1 MEYSGH
7 NRRNDKPGERRV
19 AEEQRRKDDRG
30 VCPLHDLI
38 QKETDDHRDLVC
50 GKIAQK
56 ADTSELR
63 GIFKLV
69 SVLVG
74 ICCLVVGGGFYW
86 LRSDLD
92 TGFSTVHRRITETQ
106 TKIDQNSKD
115 RIESDSIQI
124 QQATKLIGQM
134 ETINWRLGQ
143 LEETKSQLK
152 N

>member
-1 MEYSGH
+1 MT
-7 NRRNDKPGERRV
+7 ERRV

-56 ADTSELR
+56 ADNSELR
-63 GIFKLV
+63 GLFKLV

-86 LRSDLD
+86 LRSDID

-106 TKIDQNSKD
+106 IKIDQNAKE
-115 RIESDSIQI
+115 RIENDNIQI
-124 QQATKLIGQM
+124 QQASKLIGQM
-134 ETINWRLGQ
+134 ETINWRLSQ
-143 LEETKSQLK
+143 LEEANKQIMK
-152 N
+152 K